1 MTASTKKSTDYVK
14 TEPLS
19 VPKVSQET
27 AEIISL
33 PVTDYQKAV
42 HFVNVLISGS
52 CKKTNDIRFSYGNK
66 TAQIQEFNEKLET
79 SLTKKLPAI
88 QEAIEKGLKLQITYS
103 DSQRTLPHSLSFVD
117 SVGQKQGPAIYNFPP
132 NFNQPVS
139 VGIIEY
145 KDDKIVQQEDLTY
158 NPIKEYARAVQNK
171 SEHLAQQKSD
181 LEHPTPY
188 VPEPGVTDKIRQELY
203 FKRKAFNRNILNPLK
218 DTLKNIFRR

>member
-1 MTASTKKSTDYVK
+1 MTTSTKKSTDYIK

-19 VPKVSQET
+19 VPKISKET
-27 AEIISL
+27 AEVVSL
-33 PVTDYQKAV
+33 PVADYQKAV
-42 HFVNVLISGS
+42 HFVNMLITGS
-52 CKKTNDIRFSYGNK
+52 CKKMNDIRFSYGNK
-66 TAQIQEFNEKLET
+66 TAQIKEFNEKLEN

-88 QEAIEKGLKLQITYS
+88 QEAIKKGLKLQVTYS
-103 DSQRTLPHSLSFVD
+103 DSQHTQPHSLNFADFS
-117 SVGQKQGPAIYNFPP
+117 GQKQGLAIYNFPP
-132 NFNQPVS
+132 SFDHPVS
-139 VGIIEY
+139 IGIIEY
-145 KDDKIVQQEDLTY
+145 KDDKIVQQEDFTY

-188 VPEPGVTDKIRQELY
+188 IPEPGIADKIRKNLY